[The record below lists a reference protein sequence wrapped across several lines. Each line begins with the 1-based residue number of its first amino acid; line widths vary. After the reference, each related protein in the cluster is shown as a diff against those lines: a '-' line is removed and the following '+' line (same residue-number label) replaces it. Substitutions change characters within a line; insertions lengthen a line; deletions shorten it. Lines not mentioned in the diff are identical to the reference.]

1 MFTIRCNIQGAQFY
15 VLLRNTRTCTM
26 YARTYSR
33 SKTNAWIN
41 IIFYTYTK
49 ISYPNEYKQIPC
61 FTKEEHFIPQT
72 KTWSNRIVKPC
83 LNSFHVL
90 SYLSEMKLP
99 KYRGNVTKTKG
110 PNNSFMKSFYS
121 YGENITAFH
130 FSPVKNLHTGI

>member
-1 MFTIRCNIQGAQFY
+1 MGVYHSVQYTGCAI
-15 VLLRNTRTCTM
+15 LRSIAKHAHVYNVCM
-26 YARTYSR
+26 Y
-33 SKTNAWIN
+33 
-41 IIFYTYTK
+41 IFAVKKYTYTK
-49 ISYPNEYKQIPC
+49 RSDPNEYKQIPC
-61 FTKEEHFIPQT
+61 FMKEEHFIPQT

-99 KYRGNVTKTKG
+99 KNRGNVTKTKG
-110 PNNSFMKSFYS
+110 SNNSFMKSFYS